1 MYIVR
6 SGGDAVAPYFIP
18 VMEILNVYLT
28 PGIEEKLEILQ
39 VMVIRK

>member
-1 MYIVR
+1 MR
-6 SGGDAVAPYFIP
+6 SGGDSVAVYFMP

-28 PGIEEKLEILQ
+28 PGIEEKLEPLQ